1 MSKDG
6 KLVPITQD
14 DQRPQQS
21 AGGEETANGEG
32 QVDQGAISIT
42 FGRFNPPTIGHL

>member
-6 KLVPITQD
+6 KLVPITKD

-21 AGGEETANGEG
+21 AGGEETANGE
-32 QVDQGAISIT
+32 VRSI
-42 FGRFNPPTIGHL
+42 RRNIYYIWKI